1 MTTADYNEFLGIR
14 EDLLLRIME
23 LVEQA
28 GTSFAPPAHTTYVV
42 ADPGLDEERAR
53 DAEVQ
58 VEKWR
63 SESTLP
69 FPEFAPEQREK
80 LADTLDF
87 PPAGSPPMPAPPDE
101 PKA

>member
-53 DAEVQ
+53 DAEAQ

-87 PPAGSPPMPAPPDE
+87 PPAGSPGGPPPRGE
-101 PKA
+101 TTS